1 MENLKLRKA
10 EQSDIATAIEL
21 AITEYKHEADKCT
34 ELFQMKSEEG
44 EIRESFS
51 NLVTNLFSSKF
62 SYVAYNHNVMIGYIG
77 FWGPIDGLFGNVKGA
92 FSPLGGS
99 AFAGNDRNKISS
111 ILLSYAM
118 QEMVKDEVLTVALSR
133 YADDE
138 EVGKSLVL
146 NGFGIRCTDAIR
158 SLDYFPE
165 KNNEQPNITYC
176 ELPPSD
182 YEQIKELNKDLCR
195 HLLSAPTFFPTF
207 LEEAFPE
214 KKVQPESRVFV
225 AKDTSQD
232 KIIGYIRVGD
242 DGETVFADLP
252 SVKNICGTYVDS
264 SYRNHNIAEGLLFY
278 VAQTLKSEG
287 AKFLGVDCET
297 INPTALRFWAK
308 NFQNYTYSY
317 ERRLDERVIGYDNY
331 WNDYWK

>member
-1 MENLKLRKA
+1 MDNFELRKA
-10 EQSDIATAIEL
+10 EQSDVVTAIEL
-21 AITEYKHEADKCT
+21 AMKEYENEAGKCP
-34 ELFQMKSEEG
+34 ELFQMKSEEN
-44 EIRESFS
+44 EIRKSLS
-51 NLVTNLFSSKF
+51 DLITNLFSSKF
-62 SYVAYNHNVMIGYIG
+62 SYVAYNKKVMIGYIG
-77 FWGPIDGLFGNVKGA
+77 FWGPIDGFFGNVKGA

-99 AFAGNDRNKISS
+99 AFTGSDRNKISS

-138 EVGKSLVL
+138 EVGKALVL
-146 NGFGIRCTDAIR
+146 NGFGIRCADAIR
-158 SLDYFPE
+158 SLNYFPE
-165 KNNEQPNITYC
+165 KINEQPNITYC
-176 ELPPSD
+176 ELPQNE
-182 YEQIKELNKDLCR
+182 YEKIKELNKELCR
-195 HLLSAPTFFPTF
+195 HLLLAPTFFPTF

-214 KKVQPESRVFV
+214 KKVKTESRVFV

-278 VAQTLKSEG
+278 VAQTLKKEG

-297 INPTALRFWAK
+297 LNPTALRFWAK

-317 ERRLDERVIGYDNY
+317 ARRLDERVIGYDNY